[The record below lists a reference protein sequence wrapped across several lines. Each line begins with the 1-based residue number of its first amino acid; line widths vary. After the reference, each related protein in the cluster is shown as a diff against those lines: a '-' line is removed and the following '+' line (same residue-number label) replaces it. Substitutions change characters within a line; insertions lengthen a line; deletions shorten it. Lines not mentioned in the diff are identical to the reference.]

1 MSVHIQQI
9 SKNFGRFPA
18 LRSIDLDIPTGELV
32 ALLGPS
38 GSGKTTL
45 LRILAGLEIPD
56 SGTVLFEQTDVT
68 NQSPR
73 DRKIGMV
80 FQHYALF
87 RNMSVADNI
96 GFGLRVLARKDRP
109 SAAEAKQKVNELIHL
124 VQLEGLASRY
134 PSQLSGGQRQRVGLA
149 RALATDP
156 KVLLLDEP
164 FGALDAQVRKE
175 LRAWLKNLHKR
186 LHVTSIFVTHDQ
198 EEALEIADRIVV
210 LHQGQIQQ
218 VGPPAEVYNA
228 PKTPFVARFL
238 GNVSLL
244 KGDANR
250 GQIRVENVP
259 LTSSAQIADG
269 EVSVYIRP
277 HDIEIVTVDA
287 DKIAVLPAELTGID
301 AVGGLLRI
309 SASTNGGQA
318 LHLEMPA
325 LAARERPVEVGQ
337 KVLLKLHSPH
347 VFSASTE
354 G

>member
-1 MSVHIQQI
+1 MSVHIQKI
-9 SKNFGRFPA
+9 SKNFGRFAA
-18 LRSIDLDIPTGELV
+18 LRTIDLDVPSGELV

-56 SGTVLFEQTDVT
+56 SGTVLFDQTDVT

-73 DRKIGMV
+73 ERKIGMV

-87 RNMSVADNI
+87 RNMTVADNV
-96 GFGLRVLARKDRP
+96 GFGLRVLSRKNRP
-109 SAAEAKQKVNELIHL
+109 PAAEARKKVDELIHL
-124 VQLEGLASRY
+124 VQLDGLAARY

-156 KVLLLDEP
+156 EVLLLDEP

-175 LRAWLKNLHKR
+175 LRTWLKNLHKR

-218 VGPPAEVYNA
+218 VGPPAEVYNS
-228 PKTPFVARFL
+228 PKSPFVARFL
-238 GNVSLL
+238 GNVSILEAV
-244 KGDANR
+244 ANR
-250 GQIRVENVP
+250 GEIRIEGTA
-259 LTSSAQIADG
+259 LTQNAEVADG
-269 EVSVYIRP
+269 PASVYIRP
-277 HDIEIVTVDA
+277 HDIEIVPEGSEGS
-287 DKIAVLPAELTGID
+287 VLPATLTSID

-309 SASTNGGQA
+309 SAETKGGQA
-318 LHLEMPA
+318 LHLEIPA
-325 LAARERPVEVGQ
+325 LAARDKALEAGQ
-337 KVLLKLHSPH
+337 TALLRLHSPH
-347 VFSASTE
+347 VFSGKTE
-354 G
+354 A